1 MEPSDLDIYFPFV
14 FRRTRSYVRKNR
26 NIRQYK
32 NMMNS
37 IIIVSCVLAA
47 GAWSYFNFYFYI
59 LTILKFLVIASL
71 PLHAISLAADSEEI
85 VEYWKDGTYR
95 KKIIREKLFYTA
107 YQLIVL
113 FLVSLAIFSLFH
125 LTGMVDRWETK
136 GILTPSYYTLSA
148 IEGVLIAIVC
158 LLSVVTMWTSAY
170 WYTGYFA
177 KIKRFSKEKGSI
189 VLDKLAYLALAIVI
203 VFLLFYVGLYLFL
216 DDPFI
221 TLKAGGSFE
230 GELFLKT
237 IAETLG
243 YWTFVIEI
251 GVLVVINL
259 VFYLM
264 GRRGLKTRT
273 NFVSE
278 PIEVIK
284 VEKMID

>member
-1 MEPSDLDIYFPFV
+1 MDPSDLEIKFPFV
-14 FRRTRSYVRKNR
+14 FRRTRSYVRKNK
-26 NIRQYK
+26 NIRKYK
-32 NMMNS
+32 ILMNS
-37 IIIVSCVLAA
+37 IIIFACVIPA
-47 GAWSYFNFYFYI
+47 GAWSYFNYYFYMLI
-59 LTILKFLVIASL
+59 ILKFLVVASI
-71 PLHAISLAADSEEI
+71 PLHAISLVADSEEI
-85 VEYWKDGTYR
+85 IEYWKDGTYR

-113 FLVSLAIFSLFH
+113 FLVSLAIFSIFH
-125 LTGMVDRWETK
+125 LTGMVDRWETQ
-136 GILTPSYYTLSA
+136 GILTPSYYNPSA

-158 LLSVVTMWTSAY
+158 LLSVVTMWLAAY
-170 WYTGYFA
+170 WHSGSFA
-177 KIKRFSKEKGSI
+177 KIKRFSKEKES
-189 VLDKLAYLALAIVI
+189 VVFDNLAYLALATGI
-203 VFLLFYVGLYLFL
+203 VFLLFYIGLYLFL

-251 GVLVVINL
+251 GVLVLINL

-264 GRRGLKTRT
+264 GRRGLNTRT

-278 PIEVIK
+278 PTEIIK
-284 VEKMID
+284 VEKIID

>member
-1 MEPSDLDIYFPFV
+1 MDPSDLEIKFPFV
-14 FRRTRSYVRKNR
+14 FSRTRSYVRKNK
-26 NIRQYK
+26 NIRKYK
-32 NMMNS
+32 IMANG
-37 IIIVSCVLAA
+37 IIIFACVFAA
-47 GAWSYFNFYFYI
+47 GAWSYFNYYFYMLI
-59 LTILKFLVIASL
+59 ILKFLVVASI
-71 PLHAISLAADSEEI
+71 PLHAISLVADSEEI
-85 VEYWKDGTYR
+85 IEYWKKGTYR

-125 LTGMVDRWETK
+125 LTGMVDRWEAK
-136 GILTPSYYTLSA
+136 GILTPSYYNPSA
-148 IEGVLIAIVC
+148 IEGVLIATVC
-158 LLSVVTMWTSAY
+158 LLSVLTMWLSAY
-170 WYTGYFA
+170 WYSGSFA

-189 VLDKLAYLALAIVI
+189 VFDNLAYFALATGI
-203 VFLLFYVGLYLFL
+203 VFLLFYIGLYLFL

-251 GVLVVINL
+251 GVLVLINL
-259 VFYLM
+259 IFYLM
-264 GRRGLKTRT
+264 GRRGLNTRT

-278 PIEVIK
+278 PTEIIK
-284 VEKMID
+284 VEKIID